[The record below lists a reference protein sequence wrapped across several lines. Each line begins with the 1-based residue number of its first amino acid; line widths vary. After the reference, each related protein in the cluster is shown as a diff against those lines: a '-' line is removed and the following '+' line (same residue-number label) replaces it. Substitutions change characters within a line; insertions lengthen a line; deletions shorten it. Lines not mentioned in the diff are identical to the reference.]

1 MAAPN
6 VARFEVSRARGSFT
20 LHQDP
25 QRPGVFLAGGIGI
38 TPMHSIIR
46 WASQQ
51 AHPHRLFLFYSN
63 RKVEDVAFFENLE
76 ELARQNSRFRF
87 VPNDNQ
93 FGWTELALR
102 TRPHRRKD
110 ADAT

>member
-1 MAAPN
+1 MIAMRMRVSEFKTTLMAAPN

-63 RKVEDVAFFENLE
+63 RKVEDAAFFDNFE
-76 ELARQNSRFRF
+76 E
-87 VPNDNQ
+87 
-93 FGWTELALR
+93 
-102 TRPHRRKD
+102 
-110 ADAT
+110 